1 MKEKYWIEGYGRFEF
16 RHWDELKGRDVRYIC
31 TDYEADPEGIDLY
44 EITDPTAPD
53 FGECYTT
60 KLAAAYTDYDLAV
73 QAAWNEVMA

>member
-16 RHWDELKGRDVRYIC
+16 RPWDELKGRDVRYIC
-31 TDYEADPEGIDLY
+31 TDYEEDPEGIDLY

-60 KLAAAYTDYDLAV
+60 KLPTTDLELA
-73 QAAWNEVMA
+73 QAVAFAEIYG